1 VSCGCGLVMIEVK
14 DEPYFIES
22 NLGQYLQ
29 IFFAIDKNRHLLV
42 DWLLLF
48 RN

>member
-1 VSCGCGLVMIEVK
+1 MIEVK
-14 DEPYFIES
+14 DEPYFIE
-22 NLGQYLQ
+22 NDLGQYLQ
-29 IFFAIDKNRHLLV
+29 ILFAIDEHRHLLV